1 MIQAAIGERPFRI
14 FLGALQP
21 VRQST
26 APCAGSHEPSSFT
39 FVGFAKTGFKFHDRI
54 IVPSRL
60 AGRHG
65 RSTFTRQS
73 KSRHNIALEPTGTSL
88 DKVDTSA

>member
-14 FLGALQP
+14 FLGVLQP
-21 VRQST
+21 ARRSI
-26 APCAGSHEPSSFT
+26 APCAESHEPSSFT
-39 FVGFAKTGFKFHDRI
+39 FVGFAKTGFKFHDRV

-65 RSTFTRQS
+65 RSISTRQS
-73 KSRHNIALEPTGTSL
+73 KSRHDIALEP
-88 DKVDTSA
+88 SAPEAS

>member
-14 FLGALQP
+14 FLGAWQP
-21 VRQST
+21 VRRST

-39 FVGFAKTGFKFHDRI
+39 FVGFAKMGFTFHDRI

-65 RSTFTRQS
+65 RSISTRPS
-73 KSRHNIALEPTGTSL
+73 KSQHNLALHPTAAGAIPSGRG
-88 DKVDTSA
+88 